1 MRIASMAASA
11 VMAFLLF
18 STGVRA
24 DDASDCE
31 KASDF
36 NVEIAA
42 CSRIIRKDS
51 NAVWAYIN
59 RSYAY
64 ERLDRGEEALAD
76 ANRAIE
82 LDAKR
87 PVAWVNRAAAK
98 IRLKDYNGAIADANQ
113 AMKIDPG
120 RASAFVNRAYAYEQ
134 LGERD
139 RAIADYRR
147 TLELDPAKDYARD
160 ALKRLGSTP

>member
-1 MRIASMAASA
+1 MRIVAIA
-11 VMAFLLF
+11 VMSMMLAVSGAL
-18 STGVRA
+18 A
-24 DDASDCE
+24 DDATDCE
-31 KASDF
+31 KATDYELE
-36 NVEIAA
+36 VRA
-42 CSRIIRKDS
+42 CSRIIRNNPS
-51 NAVWAYIN
+51 AAWAYTN

-64 ERLDRGEEALAD
+64 ERLDRGEEALTD

-82 LDAKR
+82 LDKTK

-98 IRLKDYNGAIADANQ
+98 IRLKDYQGAIADANQ

-120 RASAFVNRAYAYEQ
+120 RASAFVNRGYAYEQ
-134 LGERD
+134 TGERD

-147 TLELDPAKDYARD
+147 TLELDPDKQYARD

>member
-1 MRIASMAASA
+1 MRIAA
-11 VMAFLLF
+11 VAIMSIMLA
-18 STGVRA
+18 TIGARA

-31 KASDF
+31 KSTDF
-36 NVEIAA
+36 NVEINA
-42 CSRIIRKDS
+42 CSRIIRKDP
-51 NAVWAYIN
+51 NAAWAYTN
-59 RSYAY
+59 RSFAY

-82 LDAKR
+82 LDKSR

-98 IRLKDYNGAIADANQ
+98 IRLKDYQGAIADANQ

-120 RASAFVNRAYAYEQ
+120 RASAFVNRAFAYEQ
-134 LGERD
+134 IGERD

-147 TLELDPAKDYARD
+147 TLELEPDKQYARD

>member
-1 MRIASMAASA
+1 MRIAAIVVMSMMLATVGA
-11 VMAFLLF
+11 
-18 STGVRA
+18 RA

-31 KASDF
+31 KATDY
-36 NVEIAA
+36 NVEISA
-42 CSRIIRKDS
+42 CSRIIRRDP
-51 NAVWAYIN
+51 NAAWAYTN

-82 LDAKR
+82 LDKNK

-98 IRLKDYNGAIADANQ
+98 IRLKDYQGAIADTNQ

-120 RASAFVNRAYAYEQ
+120 RATAFVNRAYAYEQ

-147 TLELDPAKDYARD
+147 TLELDPGKQYARD